1 MKQLDVAPNSQEWLE
16 ARKAYHTASEAAIVL
31 GISPWT
37 KPEKFKQIRA
47 GLAKQFYNTA
57 MKRGHDTEAQIRDW
71 ANKKLGKT
79 FKEEVWV
86 HGEYLASLD
95 GIDGDVLVE
104 IKCSDHTYNDL
115 ENGVIPKY
123 YWYQVQQ
130 QLHCSPATTAYLVAY
145 SPKKDAYN
153 ISEVIPQD
161 TTAMEDVAEAWVAFD
176 AMPMP
181 EGPLDLSEDGKVQ
194 ALFTAYAECKAVADS
209 TKLAMDDIKDS
220 LIALAQDRSVIAGS
234 FKLTKKVGV
243 TRYDYKKAAA
253 DAKVDL
259 ESYKSVGNPTYSI
272 SLPANPFL

>member
-1 MKQLDVAPNSQEWLE
+1 MKQLDVAPNSQEWLD

-47 GLAKQFYNTA
+47 GLVKQFYNTA
-57 MKRGHDTEAQIRDW
+57 MKRGHDTEAQIRNW
-71 ANKKLGKT
+71 ASKELGKT

-86 HGEYLASLD
+86 NGEYLASLD

-104 IKCSDHTYNDL
+104 IKCSDHTYNDI

-130 QLHCSPATTAYLVAY
+130 QLHCSPATAAYLVAY

-153 ISEVIPQD
+153 ISEVIFQD

-181 EGPLDLSEDGKVQ
+181 EGPLDLSDDGEVQ
-194 ALFTAYAECKAVADS
+194 GLFAAYAELKAAADS
-209 TKLAMDDIKDS
+209 TKLAMEAIKDS
-220 LIALAQDRSVIAGS
+220 LVDAAQDRSVIAGG
-234 FKLTKKVGV
+234 FKLTKKAGM
-243 TRYDYKKAAA
+243 TRYDYKKAAV
-253 DAKVDL
+253 DAKINL
-259 ESYKSVGNPTYSI
+259 EGYKTMGNPTYSI